1 MSLENLVKSGRL
13 LRHTTSRAEI
23 GRLLKGAARSLKDAE
38 NTANSNAGRFS
49 LTYTAIMET
58 AQAALFA
65 NGYRPSKSEG
75 GHHMTM
81 IQALVHT
88 IGLDAARMRVL
99 DTHRQTR
106 NVVEYSGDDVEASQ
120 LQSALAAAKAL
131 LLDVKSWLAK
141 NHPEL
146 L

>member
-1 MSLENLVKSGRL
+1 VSLENLVKTGQL
-13 LRHTTSRAEI
+13 LRHATSREEI
-23 GRLLKGAARSLKDAE
+23 GKLLKGAARSLKDAE
-38 NTANSNAGRFS
+38 NSTISNASRFT
-49 LTYTAIMET
+49 LAYTAIMET

-65 NGYRPSKSEG
+65 NGYRSSKSEG

-88 IGLDAARMRVL
+88 ISLDAARMRVL
-99 DTHRQTR
+99 DTHRHRR
-106 NVVEYSGDDVEASQ
+106 NVVEYSGDEVEASQ

-131 LLDVKSWLAK
+131 LSDVKAWLAK